1 MDNERK
7 QIQEDRVRGY
17 FIQSAK
23 DILRSEGLKGIS
35 VRNVSQ
41 SAGYSY
47 ATLYNYFKDIRF
59 LVFECVK
66 DFQQECSVFITEKV
80 GNVSPGIEKLRAI
93 SKAYIEYF
101 VEYPGIFELFYIEKM
116 SAYGNSTE
124 TAELIYTFLDRLC
137 ENDWIIYQESSKLND
152 DFIAKLKDQLRSTL
166 IGLLLFYLNRNYPDN
181 YPEFITR
188 MEKQLA
194 YIWE

>member
-1 MDNERK
+1 MTIERK
-7 QIQEDRVRGY
+7 QIQEERIRGY
-17 FIQSAK
+17 FIQAAK

-35 VRNVSQ
+35 VRNVAQ
-41 SAGYSY
+41 NAGYSY

-59 LVFECVK
+59 LVFECVV
-66 DFQQECSVFITEKV
+66 DFQKECSAFILDKV
-80 GNVSPGIEKLRAI
+80 GNTVPGIERLRAI

-116 SAYGNSTE
+116 SAYGNSNE

-137 ENDWIIYQESSKLND
+137 EEDWEIYAQIMSLESA
-152 DFIAKLKDQLRSTL
+152 FISKLKDQLRFTI
-166 IGLLLFYLNRNYPDN
+166 IGLLLFYLNRNYPSSYN
-181 YPEFITR
+181 EFISR
-188 MEKQLA
+188 MEKQMA

>member
-1 MDNERK
+1 MDMERK
-7 QIQEDRVRGY
+7 QIQEDRIRGY
-17 FIQSAK
+17 FIQAAK

-41 SAGYSY
+41 NAGYSY

-66 DFQQECSVFITEKV
+66 DFQQECTHFITEKV
-80 GNVSPGIEKLRAI
+80 GNISPGIEKLRAI
-93 SKAYIEYF
+93 SKAYVEYF

-116 SAYGNSTE
+116 SSYGNSTE

-137 ENDWIIYQESSKLND
+137 ENDWVIYQESLNLDD
-152 DFIAKLKDQLRSTL
+152 DFIDKLKDQLRSTL

-181 YPEFITR
+181 YSEFITR

>member
-1 MDNERK
+1 MDMERK
-7 QIQEDRVRGY
+7 QIQEDRIRGY
-17 FIQSAK
+17 FIQAAK

-41 SAGYSY
+41 NAGYSY

-93 SKAYIEYF
+93 SKAYVEYF

-137 ENDWIIYQESSKLND
+137 ENDWIIYQESLNLDD
-152 DFIAKLKDQLRSTL
+152 DFIGKLKDQLRSTL

-181 YPEFITR
+181 YSEFITR

>member
-1 MDNERK
+1 MDIERK
-7 QIQEDRVRGY
+7 QIQEDRIRGY
-17 FIQSAK
+17 FIQAAK

-35 VRNVSQ
+35 VRNIAQ
-41 SAGYSY
+41 NAGYSY

-80 GNVSPGIEKLRAI
+80 GNVSPGLEKLRAI
-93 SKAYIEYF
+93 SKAYVEYF

-124 TAELIYTFLDRLC
+124 TAELIYTFLDLLC
-137 ENDWIIYQESSKLND
+137 ENDWNIYQKSLNLND
-152 DFIAKLKDQLRSTL
+152 DFIGKLKDQLRFTL

-181 YPEFITR
+181 YSEFITR

>member
-1 MDNERK
+1 MTEERK
-7 QIQEDRVRGY
+7 QIQELRIRNY
-17 FIQSAK
+17 FVQSAK

-35 VRNVSQ
+35 VRNVAQ
-41 SAGYSY
+41 NAGYSY

-66 DFQQECSVFITEKV
+66 DFQEECIEFIEERIVNTT
-80 GNVSPGIEKLRAI
+80 PGIEKLRTI

-116 SAYGNSTE
+116 SDYGNSAE
-124 TAELIYTFLDRLC
+124 TAEIIYTFLDRLC
-137 ENDWIIYQESSKLND
+137 ENDWKIYAQTMDLSDS
-152 DFIAKLKDQLRSTL
+152 FINKLKDQLRFTL
-166 IGLLLFYLNRNYPDN
+166 IGLLLFYLNRNYPAN
-181 YPEFITR
+181 YKEFISR
-188 MEKQLA
+188 MENQLD

>member
-1 MDNERK
+1 MIMERK
-7 QIQEDRVRGY
+7 QIQEQRIRYY
-17 FIQSAK
+17 FVQAAK

-35 VRNVSQ
+35 VRNVAQ
-41 SAGYSY
+41 HAGYSY

-66 DFQQECSVFITEKV
+66 DFQEECTTFVLEKA
-80 GNVSPGIEKLRAI
+80 GSAPMGIERLKAI
-93 SKAYIEYF
+93 SKAYVEYF

-116 SAYGNSTE
+116 SAYGNSNE

-137 ENDWIIYQESSKLND
+137 EDDWNSYANTMKLAPE
-152 DFIAKLKDQLRSTL
+152 FIDKLRDQLRFSL
-166 IGLLLFYLNRNYPDN
+166 IGLLLFYLNRNYPGSYEAFVSGMD
-181 YPEFITR
+181 T
-188 MEKQLA
+188 QLS